1 MFLYSQSELMR
12 EQGVTSF
19 CNWEKKPEEKDQGFN
34 EILACVAGARLNRK
48 RVVYNGAQE
57 RSQSGMHVCLSRAF
71 YSHSRRAPCY
81 SG

>member
-19 CNWEKKPEEKDQGFN
+19 RNWEKKPEEKDQGFN

-48 RVVYNGAQE
+48 RVVYNGAHE
-57 RSQSGMHVCLSRAF
+57 
-71 YSHSRRAPCY
+71 
-81 SG
+81 